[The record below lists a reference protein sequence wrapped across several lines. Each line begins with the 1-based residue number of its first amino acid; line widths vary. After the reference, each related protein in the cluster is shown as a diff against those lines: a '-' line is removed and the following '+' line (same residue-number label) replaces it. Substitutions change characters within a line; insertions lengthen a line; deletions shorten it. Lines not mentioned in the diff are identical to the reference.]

1 MVLELQLNLII
12 KYKEG
17 EVMNNTNIIKYQF
30 RNDDGYLRGCELS
43 GEFGS

>member
-17 EVMNNTNIIKYQF
+17 EVMNNTKYQF